1 MYSKTFYTFEMMY
14 ITFIPEASSPS
25 PFCDAMK
32 YDNEEAKIPDCLP
45 KNVLK

>member
-1 MYSKTFYTFEMMY
+1 MHRCTFYVLID
-14 ITFIPEASSPS
+14 ITFLPEASSPS

-45 KNVLK
+45 KNVLR